1 LISEQSES
9 VRDHGAVQYTPFVPA
24 PTKGE
29 IMTEVAKSRLS
40 RPPRQ
45 RAVALFVASA
55 GALFWLYT
63 FFGIAQVPGGDG
75 SGFKWIAVIPLGLV
89 FLILTLPALILAL
102 IDRWLWLSLILGC
115 IGLAAFA
122 YLWNEL
128 LGEFYH

>member
-1 LISEQSES
+1 MAE
-9 VRDHGAVQYTPFVPA
+9 A
-24 PTKGE
+24 
-29 IMTEVAKSRLS
+29 AKSRLG

-45 RAVALFVASA
+45 RAVALIVAGA

-89 FLILTLPALILAL
+89 FLVLTLPALILAL
-102 IDRWLWLSLILGC
+102 FDRWLWFSLILGGV
-115 IGLAAFA
+115 GLVAFA
-122 YLWNEL
+122 YLWTEL